1 MLSSFNAFIGYLMPV
16 FQGILRHGG
25 TDETHFARC
34 HVQEWEELAMLRV
47 LTFCLFCVVVGALGL
62 SLWLGLVPALLWR
75 LLVAES
81 KQVQRFMRFP
91 VGEQS

>member
-1 MLSSFNAFIGYLMPV
+1 MPV

-47 LTFCLFCVVVGALGL
+47 LTFCLFCLVVGALGL
-62 SLWLGLVPALLWR
+62 SLWLGLVPAQLWR
-75 LLVAES
+75 LLAAKS
-81 KQVQRFMRFP
+81 KQGQRFMRFRL
-91 VGEQS
+91 GEQS